1 MNRNPQPPD
10 QSPDTSSDNSW
21 ESDAVWK
28 LLDHGT
34 QTTPSPRFLD
44 DTLRAIRLEPANTP
58 WWKRIL
64 SPIPLTG
71 LATAAAAITL
81 TVIALNQD
89 TPTVPTI
96 TDTRSTPQETS
107 LAAIQDIA
115 EAELLNAAIDHL
127 DDFSD
132 HELVSLIGL

>member
-10 QSPDTSSDNSW
+10 QSSDNSSDNSW

-44 DTLRAIRLEPANTP
+44 DTLRAIRLEPVNTS

-81 TVIALNQD
+81 TFIAFNQD

-96 TDTRSTPQETS
+96 TETRATPQETS

>member
-10 QSPDTSSDNSW
+10 QSPDTSQDSSW

-44 DTLRAIRLEPANTP
+44 DTLRAIRLEPVNIP

-71 LATAAAAITL
+71 LATATAAITL
-81 TVIALNQD
+81 TFIALNQD
-89 TPTVPTI
+89 TPTVPNI
-96 TDTRSTPQETS
+96 TETRATPQETS

>member
-1 MNRNPQPPD
+1 MNRKPLQTD
-10 QSPDTSSDNSW
+10 DSW
-21 ESDAVWK
+21 ENDAVWK

-81 TVIALNQD
+81 TFIAFNQD

-96 TDTRSTPQETS
+96 TETRATPQETS

>member
-10 QSPDTSSDNSW
+10 QSSDNSSDNSW

-81 TVIALNQD
+81 TFIAFNQD

-96 TDTRSTPQETS
+96 TETRATPQETS

>member
-44 DTLRAIRLEPANTP
+44 DILRAIRLEPVNTP

-81 TVIALNQD
+81 TFIAFNQD

-96 TDTRSTPQETS
+96 TETRATPQETS